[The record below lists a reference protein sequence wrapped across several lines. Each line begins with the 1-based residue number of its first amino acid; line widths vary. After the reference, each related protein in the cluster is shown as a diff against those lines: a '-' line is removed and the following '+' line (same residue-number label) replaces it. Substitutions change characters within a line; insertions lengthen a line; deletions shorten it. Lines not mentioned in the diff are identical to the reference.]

1 MIRRAAAYSVMGFI
15 LCACAITHAED
26 KPLDFSEIFSD
37 IQSPY
42 DFTGSKMGYGARRVE
57 GSEGGNKVV
66 FGPTSDATEL
76 HLAFNSQV
84 TDDLILRSYV
94 KIDPR
99 EGDLSTIDA
108 NAAIGQDLFFEA
120 SQYGIYALMPKRGVF
135 YIGRLETPTGVLS
148 KQTALSSGVN
158 EQYFV
163 DVGGVVVLNTLD
175 DQDYRVGVVQ
185 VGDDTSAIMG
195 GKGVSL
201 WGYGPAGGN
210 RVLDSIG
217 YIYPMQNGELRLA
230 YSNQDQDNQK
240 HSFEATVTY
249 LFDWVVAQ
257 SKFMLGYASSWPY
270 ASKMDMMYQ
279 NDVDGL
285 ESVWVEP
292 GYQSPYQLA
301 QFANKLSA
309 GDIDISVSYARI
321 FGNTGDD
328 AIDTLPEY
336 TEQLMFAADYNFI
349 DLLSYG
355 PLSLGLGYVQRN
367 YGFNKVE
374 SIVLEG
380 EMEPFFP
387 LLDQAIQQGYAF
399 SGVDKVEDGENHG
412 FILSLH
418 QRFGPK
424 AGMKCTFENLNFD
437 GKVVENSM
445 KKAAQ
450 DYKDSKG
457 AGFSSL
463 SIEEK
468 VAINQI
474 ISLPSSYDLD
484 ITPIN
489 AFLLS
494 FYVKF

>member
-1 MIRRAAAYSVMGFI
+1 M
-15 LCACAITHAED
+15 
-26 KPLDFSEIFSD
+26 
-37 IQSPY
+37 
-42 DFTGSKMGYGARRVE
+42 
-57 GSEGGNKVV
+57 
-66 FGPTSDATEL
+66 
-76 HLAFNSQV
+76 
-84 TDDLILRSYV
+84 
-94 KIDPR
+94 
-99 EGDLSTIDA
+99 
-108 NAAIGQDLFFEA
+108 
-120 SQYGIYALMPKRGVF
+120 
-135 YIGRLETPTGVLS
+135 
-148 KQTALSSGVN
+148 
-158 EQYFV
+158 
-163 DVGGVVVLNTLD
+163 VLNTLN

-201 WGYGPAGGN
+201 WGYGPAGN

-217 YIYPMQNGELRLA
+217 IYPMQNGELRLA

-240 HSFEATVTY
+240 HSFETTVIY

-270 ASKMDMMYQ
+270 ARKMDMMYQ

-328 AIDTLPEY
+328 AVDTLPEY

-412 FILSLH
+412 FILLH

-437 GKVVENSM
+437 GTVVE
-445 KKAAQ
+445 KA
-450 DYKDSKG
+450 
-457 AGFSSL
+457 
-463 SIEEK
+463 
-468 VAINQI
+468 
-474 ISLPSSYDLD
+474 
-484 ITPIN
+484 
-489 AFLLS
+489 
-494 FYVKF
+494 